1 MEVALM
7 AWDDNQEPIEDGTVE
22 VSTALS
28 TVDRGEINQ
37 QIETAKHYPRHI
49 AEFRKEAYQLV
60 TLDEETAASCIYA
73 LPRGKEKDPETG
85 KWVEKIIK
93 GPSARFAEI
102 LGYSWGNCRIGAR
115 VVGED
120 DQFVTA
126 QGMFFDLEKNVA
138 ISYEVKRRITNSKG
152 ERFNADMIGVT
163 SNAAC
168 SIGLR
173 NAVLKGIPKA
183 LWKGI
188 YNAAEKT
195 IMGTIETLNDRR
207 TKLIDKFKPFA
218 VTPPMICEA
227 LGLQGTSEI
236 GLDHLV
242 TLQGML
248 TALQDGDSSVET
260 MFGKKST
267 AGPKTDK
274 ATMTVPVTD
283 STGKQTGEVKVDPES
298 VISIEQATKFY
309 QTWKASGWK
318 IAQAKAAMHQIAGVE
333 ESKLVKQANY
343 GKLMEWAATKPVAV
357 EENLDAEPAQ

>member
-1 MEVALM
+1 M
-7 AWDDNQEPIEDGTVE
+7 AWDDNQEHPIEDGTVE

-28 TVDRGEINQ
+28 TVDSGEINQ
-37 QIETAKHYPRHI
+37 QIATAKKYPRI
-49 AEFRKEAYQLV
+49 ISDFRREAYSLV
-60 TLDEETAASCIYA
+60 TLDEETAAACIYA
-73 LPRGKEKDPETG
+73 LPRGKEKDADG
-85 KWVEKIIK
+85 HWVPKIIR

-102 LGYSWGNCRIGAR
+102 IGYSWGNCRIGAR
-115 VVGED
+115 VVGEED
-120 DQFVTA
+120 EFVTA

-138 ISYEVKRRITNSKG
+138 ISYEVKRRITDSNGK
-152 ERFNADMIGVT
+152 RYNADMIGVT
-163 SNAAC
+163 ANAAC

-183 LWKGI
+183 LWKGLLA
-188 YNAAEKT
+188 AAEQT
-195 IMGTIETLNDRR
+195 ITGKIETLNDRR
-207 TKLIDKFKPFA
+207 TKLVDKFKPFS
-218 VTPPMICEA
+218 VTPPMVCEA
-227 LGLQGTSEI
+227 LGLQGTSDI

-283 STGKQTGEVKVDPES
+283 QNGKQTGEVKVDPES

-309 QTWKASGWK
+309 TTWKSHKFHVGD
-318 IAQAKAAMHQIAGVE
+318 AKAAMKQIAGVE
-333 ESKLVKQANY
+333 ESKLVQQKFYDA
-343 GKLMEWAATKPVAV
+343 LMQWASSTPS
-357 EENLDAEPAQ
+357 DTAE